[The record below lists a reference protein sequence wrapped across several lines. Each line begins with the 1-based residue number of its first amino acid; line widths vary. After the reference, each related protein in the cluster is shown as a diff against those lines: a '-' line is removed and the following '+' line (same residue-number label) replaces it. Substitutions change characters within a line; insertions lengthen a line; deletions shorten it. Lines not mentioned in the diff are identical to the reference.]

1 MANSRVYLDHNASA
15 PLLPAA
21 REAMIAALDLTANPS
36 SVHHE
41 GREARRL
48 VEAARRDV
56 AALCNAKPEHVVFT
70 SGASEAITL
79 VLTPNWKMG
88 RSPLIYS
95 RLYVAET
102 DHSIVV
108 GGGRFPLDQVQQL
121 PVTGSGILDLE
132 ALKSALDAHDMTV
145 GLPLVAVHLANNES
159 GVIQPAAEIAAI
171 VHAAGGLFV
180 LDSVQAGGRVSLD
193 IAALKADFL
202 ILAAHK
208 IGGPKGAGALVGT
221 SDVLMPSPISVG
233 GGQEKG
239 HRAGTENYAALAGF
253 GAAAREALLN
263 LSRSGELKQRRD
275 RIEKIIREAVPDA
288 IIFGEGEARLP
299 NTVFFAIPGVKAE
312 TALIA
317 FDLAGVSISAGS
329 ACSSGKV
336 GASRVLK
343 AMGFGESISGLRV
356 SVGHQTADEDIDRFA
371 IALREF
377 VSRRVSA
384 A

>member
-121 PVTGSGILDLE
+121 PVTGNGILDLE

-275 RIEKIIREAVPDA
+275 RIEKIIREAVPGA